1 MHPFKTTLKI
11 NAKSAEMF
19 NFALINENMNN
30 QIAFSAESS
39 VWQSFFK
46 VKDLKI

>member
-30 QIAFSAESS
+30 QKTKKMLFNFS
-39 VWQSFFK
+39 
-46 VKDLKI
+46 